1 MRTREKSV
9 RGSIAIPPN
18 CPDLSNLSVFIPLYR
33 QQTAMSRAVNLPARL
48 APLNTFGDIFC
59 KLADIVDIG
68 FLQKSNSSSKLFIV
82 RLLFLIIIKK

>member
-1 MRTREKSV
+1 
-9 RGSIAIPPN
+9 
-18 CPDLSNLSVFIPLYR
+18 
-33 QQTAMSRAVNLPARL
+33 MSRAVNLPARL